1 MRWNG
6 GILQD
11 HITLMNFLV
20 YVRNLTGKELK
31 KSRSPD
37 KSLPAQDSN
46 NLKANS
52 YSSLSQLQ
60 NLGASAW
67 SGLASTGVNNM
78 SSLSSVKSAPSGL
91 NHLQATTP
99 TPQPPAILNKT
110 VTHVQPSATQFLAQS
125 TSQSISYSSLPSF
138 GDKSAQLGSMG
149 FFGQTNK
156 DAGDK
161 SAQSAST
168 GFFGQAN
175 KDAGDKPA
183 QSASMGF
190 SGRANRDA
198 GDKLA
203 QSANVGFFGQANKG
217 AGDKPAQSANMGI
230 FGQATKDKGS
240 RPFPTPSTGP
250 FSQQQSLQ
258 ADRFQTGPQ
267 KFHNNSARA
276 PTIIPVRSSGASEP
290 EQTFIIDL
298 EKASN

>member
-1 MRWNG
+1 MG
-6 GILQD
+6 
-11 HITLMNFLV
+11 FLV
-20 YVRNLTGKELK
+20 YVLNSTGKGVK
-31 KSRSPD
+31 TTRSPD

-60 NLGASAW
+60 NLGASAL
-67 SGLASTGVNNM
+67 SSLASTGVNNM

-110 VTHVQPSATQFLAQS
+110 VTHVQPSSTQFLAQS

-138 GDKSAQLGSMG
+138 GDKSGQSGSMG

-161 SAQSAST
+161 SAQSASM

-175 KDAGDKPA
+175 KDAGDKSA

-198 GDKLA
+198 GDK
-203 QSANVGFFGQANKG
+203 
-217 AGDKPAQSANMGI
+217 PAQSANMGI
-230 FGQATKDKGS
+230 FGQAIKDKVS

-267 KFHNNSARA
+267 KFNNSSART
-276 PTIIPVRSSGASEP
+276 PTVTPVRSSGASEP